1 MPTGK
6 PAGFTYLGML
16 ALLSVLLMWS
26 TAATQWSHQQMRR
39 EQETEL
45 LFVGHQYRT
54 AIWNVRIAMG
64 RWPSGLQEM
73 LNAVPGSEQPRR
85 FLRRIY
91 IDPIT
96 GKSQGGLVPA
106 QTGGIQGVYSLS
118 TLTPLKQTQFQP
130 EDESFAGARK
140 YSDWKFLASTTPVAA
155 N

>member
-16 ALLSVLLMWS
+16 ALLSVLLMFS
-26 TAATQWSHQQMRR
+26 TAATQWSHQQTRR
-39 EQETEL
+39 NQEAEL

-54 AIWNVRIAMG
+54 AIWNFRMSMG

-73 LNAVPGSEQPRR
+73 LNAAPGSDQPRR

-96 GKSQGGLVPA
+96 GKSQWGLIQA

-118 TLTPLKQTQFQP
+118 PLTPIKQTQFQL

-140 YSDWKFLASTTPVAA
+140 YSDWKFLATTAA
-155 N
+155 VTAN